1 MSKEFLRGAAH
12 PKLEEAIHMTRY
24 ESIRVTS
31 VLPEDL
37 VMRASAAELLEM
49 IEKLPSGVVE
59 VNFEDVKSCTRSFA
73 DEYYMRKLRS
83 TKTVREVNMPT
94 CVHQLLMAVAHP
106 GKKDQV
112 IDIENLKV
120 TVL

>member
-1 MSKEFLRGAAH
+1 MSHAGR
-12 PKLEEAIHMTRY
+12 I
-24 ESIRVTS
+24 IVTA
-31 VLPEDL
+31 VLFEDL
-37 VMRASAAELLEM
+37 IMRLSAADLFEV
-49 IEKLPSGVVE
+49 IEKVPDDTVE
-59 VNFEDVKSCTRSFA
+59 VDFEGVKSCTRSFA

-112 IDIENLKV
+112 IDIEKLKI
-120 TVL
+120 TVV